1 MMTKQRLIGDLTRH
15 FDELRL
21 HKSLMGVALAQMRD
35 AREYYIGEY
44 TYDVKNLPCPQI
56 FMLDILPVKS
66 LIFFRTTVIY
76 DSGSTEENPMA
87 FFIHKLR
94 NEYFMYQLFYNNDVW
109 GMSPL
114 YGYGK
119 KGAAPM
125 QQKSITDLKALPE
138 FLAQA
143 IQNKFS
149 AALVSLMVLMSK
161 LPKAWFSE
169 NDDASSVTN

>member
-1 MMTKQRLIGDLTRH
+1 MMNKQNVIDDLTRH

-21 HKSLMGVALAQMRD
+21 HKSLMGVALTQMRD

-44 TYDVKNLPCPQI
+44 VYDVKNLPSQQV
-56 FMLDILPVKS
+56 FLLDILPAKS
-66 LIFFRTTVIY
+66 LLFFRTRVIY
-76 DSGSTEENPMA
+76 ASGSTENTPMA

-94 NEYFMYQLFYNNDVW
+94 NEYFMYQLFHNNEVW

-119 KGAAPM
+119 QGAAPM
-125 QQKSITDLKALPE
+125 QQRSITDLNALPE
-138 FLAQA
+138 VLARS
-143 IQNKFS
+143 IQNKFN
-149 AALVSLMVLMSK
+149 AAMVSLVVLMSR

-169 NDDASSVTN
+169 DDDASSVTN